1 MRRAPL
7 FACATIAT
15 AMLAISCSIIRA
27 PSTTGAPTGT
37 LQGVVTG
44 PSGPVQNAEVDV
56 TAADATQHGGLS
68 NADGFYSIASIP
80 AGPATYSV
88 QAPGFAPYNGAV
100 TINPDPNSNR
110 QDVSLNPQ

>member
-1 MRRAPL
+1 MRCAAKL
-7 FACATIAT
+7 ACISVVS
-15 AMLAISCSIIRA
+15 AMLLADCSIIKA
-27 PSTTGAPTGT
+27 PSTPGTPTGT

-56 TAADATQHGGLS
+56 TASDATQHGGLS
-68 NADGFYSIASIP
+68 NADGFYSITSIP

-88 QAPGFAPYNGAV
+88 QAPGFAPYNGSL
-100 TINPDPNSNR
+100 TINPDPSANR